1 MTKVESTSGEVS
13 EWADLNKDI
22 LELIFNKLDVMD
34 ITMGASRVCISWFL
48 ASHNKTLWNTV
59 DLTNLQELDVSRIFN
74 FKDKERPIFFYKH
87 PVDHKH
93 GLTNL
98 LTKIISRFFL
108 DFFEVEGSISLMNL
122 LVEISKLSRM
132 APKNLFFNFN
142 SYIQENGLKFAAEKM
157 PNIEKLALPIWCYQN
172 EKSLR
177 FAFSQWKNLKTLI
190 IAHEHSFSGRF
201 DFKAVGE
208 SCSNLTNLKYLGRL
222 EEYTSREIV
231 SYLHSLKRLSLRC
244 FLVSSIAVYRFITG
258 LPNLTILN
266 VSHCKNPYDYFLPI
280 AKSIDN
286 YVITAATQKLEKFIT
301 CPHDCMICKDRCR
314 YSLSYLAEVWRNDEI
329 KELEF

>member
-1 MTKVESTSGEVS
+1 MFSTFLSLVSVCSSNVMTKVESTSGEVS

-142 SYIQENGLKFAAEKM
+142 SYIQENGLKFAAEK
-157 PNIEKLALPIWCYQN
+157 
-172 EKSLR
+172 
-177 FAFSQWKNLKTLI
+177 
-190 IAHEHSFSGRF
+190 
-201 DFKAVGE
+201 
-208 SCSNLTNLKYLGRL
+208 
-222 EEYTSREIV
+222 
-231 SYLHSLKRLSLRC
+231 
-244 FLVSSIAVYRFITG
+244 
-258 LPNLTILN
+258 
-266 VSHCKNPYDYFLPI
+266 
-280 AKSIDN
+280 
-286 YVITAATQKLEKFIT
+286 
-301 CPHDCMICKDRCR
+301 
-314 YSLSYLAEVWRNDEI
+314 
-329 KELEF
+329 